1 MILHNRHNQIHN
13 QIQRQ
18 NKISYVIHVINQIWY
33 LIHREVGMYVKIVDK
48 NNNKY
53 LMNKQNGINMMKI
66 ISNNIDKQIKQIYFY
81 LLHH

>member
-1 MILHNRHNQIHN
+1 
-13 QIQRQ
+13 
-18 NKISYVIHVINQIWY
+18 
-33 LIHREVGMYVKIVDK
+33 MYVKIVVK

-66 ISNNIDKQIKQIYFY
+66 INNNIDKQIKQIYFY